1 MRMELRIHPDD
12 VSRLSR
18 VRRSFAPVEARAQK
32 RRVRLVFHD
41 TPDRALAADG
51 LTMIERTGHWRLERL
66 RPGPEAWPPAT
77 SPPVLEE
84 AVTRDLLGAPLP
96 TDLAPVA
103 VFVGQETVHR
113 VAADAGN
120 ITLTL
125 LNGTARLFDEQ
136 PGPRSPETDTPEPI
150 PLAHLLIEGPEP
162 AVRALA
168 LHLAASLR
176 VHAPRLSLSAEVLTR
191 LLELSLPPKRSGA
204 PVLPPDALTPGAAFR
219 HILGHLVDVMLDLAP
234 AAMTGSTGTE
244 PVHQMRVAVRRA
256 RSAITVFRAAIESPE
271 LQRAADDLKT
281 LGSRL
286 GPTRDWDV
294 FVTETLPR
302 ITAAL
307 PQERRLVR
315 LAEAAQKTRRGHQL
329 MLALYLSSADFRLLG
344 VELAWLAA
352 AEGWLPAPPDPPV
365 SLADFAANVLHRRWR
380 KLTHAGRS
388 IEALDIE
395 ALHDLRLRAKR
406 ARYTAE
412 AFVSLHPG
420 RRSARF
426 IRRLSRLQQHLGLL
440 NDGEVAAGLLKHLD
454 GGSGRH
460 AFATGV
466 VLGFT
471 AARAANVRPDILRAW
486 AKFRDAGRFWG

>member
-18 VRRSFAPVEARAQK
+18 VRRSFAPAETRART

-41 TPDRALAADG
+41 SPDRALAAAG
-51 LTMIERTGHWRLERL
+51 LALIERTGHWRLERL
-66 RPGPEAWPPAT
+66 VPGAEPWLPAEP
-77 SPPVLEE
+77 PPVLEE
-84 AVTRDLLGAPLP
+84 AVTRDLLETPLP
-96 TDLAPVA
+96 ADLAPV
-103 VFVGQETVHR
+103 VLFVGQEVVHR
-113 VAADAGN
+113 VASDTGN
-120 ITLTL
+120 VTLTL
-125 LNGTARLFDEQ
+125 LTGAARLAEGD
-136 PGPRSPETDTPEPI
+136 PAAEPV
-150 PLAHLLIEGPEP
+150 PLAHLMIEGPEL

-168 LHLAASLR
+168 LHLAATLR
-176 VHAPRLSLSAEVLTR
+176 VQAPRRSLPAEALTR

-204 PVLPPDALTPGAAFR
+204 PVLPADALSPHGLTPGAAFR
-219 HILGHLVDVMLDLAP
+219 HILGHLLDVILDLTP
-234 AAMTGSTGTE
+234 AALTGSTGTE

-256 RSAITVFRAAIESPE
+256 RSAITVFRAAIESPA
-271 LQRAADDLKT
+271 LQRAAEDLKT
-281 LGSRL
+281 LGARL

-302 ITAAL
+302 VTAAL

-315 LAEAAQKTRRGHQL
+315 LAEAAQKTRQGHQL
-329 MLALYLSSADFRLLG
+329 MLALYLAGVDFRLLG

-352 AEGWLPAPPDPPV
+352 AEEWLPLPPDPPV
-365 SLADFAANVLHRRWR
+365 ALTDFAANVLHRRWR
-380 KLTHAGRS
+380 KLTRAGRS

-412 AFVSLHPG
+412 AFVSLYPG

-454 GGSGRH
+454 GGGGRH
-460 AFATGV
+460 AFATGL
-466 VLGFT
+466 VLGYT

-486 AKFRDAGRFWG
+486 QKFRDVGRFWG